1 MSENTANTHR
11 ADVPVPPST
20 PSADDRRPSGTPVFE
35 TRGLDVHFRVDSPQ
49 GKVTVRALD
58 GIDFRLDPGEIV
70 ALVGESGSGK
80 TTLARVFSL
89 IYKPTHGEVLV
100 EGRPLAEASKDERK
114 YFNRIQLIFQD
125 PFASLNSLKKIRHII
140 ERPVKIHRAARG
152 RKAIAE
158 KVEEL
163 LGKVNL
169 TPASRY
175 IDRYPTDLSGGQ
187 RQRVAIAKS
196 LAVSPRVLLADEPT
210 SMLDASIRL
219 EVLNLLKDLRG
230 EEGLAVLY
238 ITHDIAS
245 ARYLSDRIN
254 VMYGG
259 RIIESGPTE
268 QIVSDPVH
276 PYTQL
281 LLDAAPDPA
290 HYKGSGHSA
299 ALESSTAAPVD
310 NSVEVLGCRFANRC
324 PLARPECTDRPIPD
338 HVGPDGR
345 TVLCVLAQDRPDFT
359 APSPTTQ
366 DSAAPAGE

>member
-1 MSENTANTHR
+1 MSVSHTAAGAAEVAAERNSVFT
-11 ADVPVPPST
+11 T
-20 PSADDRRPSGTPVFE
+20 RRLS
-35 TRGLDVHFRVDSPQ
+35 VHFRVDTPN
-49 GKVTVRALD
+49 GKRTVRALD
-58 GIDFRLDPGEIV
+58 EVDFTLHEGEIA

-89 IYKPTHGEVLV
+89 LYSPTSGEVEV
-100 EGRPLAEASKDERK
+100 SGVPLEKAAKDERR
-114 YFNRIQLIFQD
+114 YFRDVQLIFQD
-125 PFASLNSLKKIRHII
+125 PFASLNSLKKIRHIV
-140 ERPVKIHRAARG
+140 ERPVRIHKIASG
-152 RKAIAE
+152 RK
-158 KVEEL
+158 KVAQKVAEL
-163 LGKVNL
+163 LEKVNL

-196 LAVSPRVLLADEPT
+196 LAVDPKVLLADEPT

-219 EVLNLLKDLRG
+219 EVLNLLADLRD
-230 EEGLAVLY
+230 ERGLAVLY

-259 RIIESGPTE
+259 KIIEAGPTE
-268 QIVSDPVH
+268 AIVSDPVH

-299 ALESSTAAPVD
+299 ALATSSAAPVD
-310 NSVEVLGCRFANRC
+310 NSVEVIGCRFANRC
-324 PLARPECTDRPIPD
+324 PLARPECTGAPIPRYT
-338 HVGPDGR
+338 GPDGR
-345 TVLCVLAQDRPDFT
+345 EVLCVLAGDL
-359 APSPTTQ
+359 SLIHISEPTRLL
-366 DSAAPAGE
+366 